1 MKIICP
7 LLIFITLSCQSVVK
21 DPVRASIEAY
31 LIPKMDDPA
40 SYEFVSLMVLD
51 TVTTGEL
58 LSWLSEPDKTYT
70 DLVDIR
76 RDSIKVAAVN
86 GLKATVNLAK
96 PLHYHYEL
104 VFRGK
109 NKLGALVLNTLYV
122 QLDPDTLAIE
132 QVSEG
137 IGMSANP
144 SKIPG
149 HDQALN
155 IL

>member
-1 MKIICP
+1 MKILCP

-21 DPVRASIEAY
+21 DPVRTSIEDY

-40 SYEFVSLMVLD
+40 SYEFVSLTSLD

-58 LSWLSEPDKTYT
+58 LTWLSEPDKTYT
-70 DLVDIR
+70 DPVDIR

-86 GLKATVNLAK
+86 GLKVNADLAK

-109 NKLGALVLNTLYV
+109 NKLGATVLNTLYV
-122 QLDPDTLAIE
+122 QLDPETLAVEKIIDE
-132 QVSEG
+132 

-149 HDQALN
+149 YDQVMKG
-155 IL
+155 I